1 MYVSHE
7 TSITALYSLRY
18 WRYIRG
24 QVTKSIHLPLN
35 IIKSTNTIAILKIK
49 PFSGDSKCL
58 LYLHGEKGTFFLV
71 LVFVDHHV
79 WVFRLVSLKGA
90 AFVPCKHATCRR
102 FDSKGFFF
110 LQKHTGIKFPYI
122 TIFSSFIYGKFSFH
136 FNPSRSTGNSWFIH
150 TVTKYLLGKHLVKI
164 IW

>member
-7 TSITALYSLRY
+7 TSVTALYSLRC
-18 WRYIRG
+18 WRYRE

-49 PFSGDSKCL
+49 PFSGDSNSL
-58 LYLHGEKGTFFLV
+58 LYLHGEKGTCFCCW
-71 LVFVDHHV
+71 FVDHHV
-79 WVFRLVSLKGA
+79 WVFRLGV